1 MASKILNCEFLE
13 VASLNYKVCFYN
25 KRLDFRFWL
34 ETSMPPTAEVEQLG
48 PSSHHQPQ
56 PPPPAPLGES
66 EKAALGGGS
75 HSIRTKEGRYKNAKC
90 LGQQPSATLA
100 SG

>member
-1 MASKILNCEFLE
+1 MNCEFLE

-34 ETSMPPTAEVEQLG
+34 ETSMPPAAEVEQLG
-48 PSSHHQPQ
+48 PSSHQT
-56 PPPPAPLGES
+56 PPAPPHPAPLGES

-75 HSIRTKEGRYKNAKC
+75 HSIRTKEGRYKNVKC
-90 LGQQPSATLA
+90 LGQQPSANLA
-100 SG
+100 LG